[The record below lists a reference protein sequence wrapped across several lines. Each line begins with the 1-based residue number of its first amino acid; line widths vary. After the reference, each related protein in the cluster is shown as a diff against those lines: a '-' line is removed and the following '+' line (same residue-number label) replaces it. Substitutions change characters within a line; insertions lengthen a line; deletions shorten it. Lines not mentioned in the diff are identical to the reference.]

1 MRIIRITRT
10 DLKII
15 EGEFY
20 DDIKNFFAPVIKAKT
35 KNLKNRLRKDFPKI
49 RLG

>member
-35 KNLKNRLRKDFPKI
+35 KNLKKQIEKRFP
-49 RLG
+49 